1 MPAIDTFLLLANP
14 PVKYSIMKFRLRSL
28 LSLFLLVVLTDG
40 LLAGTK
46 LLDRIPEGSVLILS
60 VDDLSDFSEKIEAG
74 PFGLFAQSPA
84 WSKMST
90 WMEDKFESGFGQKE
104 TELEEIIEQMK
115 DWKDSFDGGMA
126 MSMGGFDKMLENL
139 SDGDF
144 KDLPPPTAIFLLET
158 EKTDKDLIKTLR
170 WMKKEIKR
178 TDGNFE
184 WDRSTIEGTEV
195 HWIGSNKSKD
205 NEKMAVFVEDKIFH
219 LILGGEEYVREVLLL
234 GSGDALS
241 KAFSGNDQ
249 YLDLFDEIGEGDARI
264 FMNFKPVVAMM
275 EKIVEDPK
283 FGLPENPFGIKTES
297 LMEALGFDSMDSLG
311 MQIDLSDE
319 SFSISS
325 AFFVNKY
332 DGLFS
337 LMEDNGKKANF
348 HPFVPSNLM
357 SASSARYD
365 LSKLWPK
372 IEEMMREM
380 SPQLLLLVNSQIQA
394 FEDQIGVPFRKNV
407 LGSLGDDLVSISR
420 LNADWEKNIGQLF
433 SDELDND
440 ELDEIDIGQLGSP
453 TSEVYAISLSD
464 SKLFDQSLRATIDG
478 ATKGAN
484 MFEERKHKGTLIRSM
499 RGLEQAGVKISYAVT
514 DKWLLLSMGEDQ
526 FLNQV
531 IDRMQSDQKSLWD
544 RKDLKS
550 SLRDFPNQVSQVEY
564 FDFGQVME
572 MLKPM
577 MGEMM
582 SDMDADLDL
591 KPQDLPD
598 FPYFML
604 GWAKYVKSGV
614 VSKVTLFPRMSK

>member
-1 MPAIDTFLLLANP
+1 MAE
-14 PVKYSIMKFRLRSL
+14 V
-28 LSLFLLVVLTDG
+28 
-40 LLAGTK
+40 TK
-46 LLDRIPEGSVLILS
+46 
-60 VDDLSDFSEKIEAG
+60 
-74 PFGLFAQSPA
+74 
-84 WSKMST
+84 M
-90 WMEDKFESGFGQKE
+90 
-104 TELEEIIEQMK
+104 
-115 DWKDSFDGGMA
+115 
-126 MSMGGFDKMLENL
+126 
-139 SDGDF
+139 
-144 KDLPPPTAIFLLET
+144 
-158 EKTDKDLIKTLR
+158 
-170 WMKKEIKR
+170 
-178 TDGNFE
+178 
-184 WDRSTIEGTEV
+184 
-195 HWIGSNKSKD
+195 
-205 NEKMAVFVEDKIFH
+205 
-219 LILGGEEYVREVLLL
+219 
-234 GSGDALS
+234 
-241 KAFSGNDQ
+241 
-249 YLDLFDEIGEGDARI
+249 
-264 FMNFKPVVAMM
+264 
-275 EKIVEDPK
+275 
-283 FGLPENPFGIKTES
+283 
-297 LMEALGFDSMDSLG
+297 
-311 MQIDLSDE
+311 
-319 SFSISS
+319 
-325 AFFVNKY
+325 
-332 DGLFS
+332 
-337 LMEDNGKKANF
+337 
-348 HPFVPSNLM
+348 
-357 SASSARYD
+357 
-365 LSKLWPK
+365 
-372 IEEMMREM
+372 EEMMKEM
-380 SPQLLLLVNSQIQA
+380 SPQLFLLVNSQIQA

-464 SKLFDQSLRATIDG
+464 SQLFDQSLRATIDG

-544 RKDLKS
+544 RKDVKS
-550 SLRDFPNQVSQVEY
+550 SLRDFPDQVSQVEY

-614 VSKVTLFPRMSK
+614 VSKVTLFPRVSK